1 MTTEVK
7 CAECDVDI
15 TGNSEHDHDL
25 EVCVDCIEEKYDGCQ
40 HCDQVFPKSDMIE
53 VEDEPTCEDC
63 FGEFYEECYDCQD
76 IITQD
81 ESYYSESSREAFCI
95 DCYYERYTRCES
107 CDYEMNSD

>member
-1 MTTEVK
+1 
-7 CAECDVDI
+7 
-15 TGNSEHDHDL
+15 
-25 EVCVDCIEEKYDGCQ
+25 
-40 HCDQVFPKSDMIE
+40 MIE

-107 CDYEMNSD
+107 CDYEMNSDETNYSESDGCNYCDDCYENDTDVDLDSYGL